1 MLEHKFKVLKVK
13 SLSKQFPGVKAL
25 DNVSI
30 NLEAGKVHALMG
42 ENGAGKSTLIKILAG
57 VFPKNSGQ
65 IFFDDQEVQIDLP
78 SDSLDL
84 GIKVVYQEI
93 SLIPEFSVGEN
104 IFLEKFPVNKLGV
117 IKWKKL
123 FRDCDN
129 LFKDIG
135 FNLKANAK
143 ISDLSISE
151 QQVVEI
157 SRAVSQNAS
166 LVIMDEPTSSLTP
179 NEIEKL
185 FTVIKNLRKKN
196 IAILYVTH
204 KIDEIFRIADEVTV
218 LRDGR
223 FISHRMIDET
233 TEEQIVKDMVGRE
246 VDTAFERPI
255 EISNEMIL
263 HVNEISTKSKL
274 KKISFNLAKGEI
286 LGFFGLVGAGR
297 TELAKAIYGYDKILS
312 GFVEINGKKFTK
324 YNTTTMAR
332 QGIGYVTEDRKG
344 EGIIEDMNLRENM
357 TLPSLE
363 FFEKFF
369 YLNKYKEKSFVTDYI
384 KKFDV
389 RTPSS
394 ERLIT
399 LLSGGNQQK
408 VLLSRWLL
416 RELKIIIL
424 DEPTRGVDIGAKTEV
439 LKLINDLAH
448 QGMSV
453 IIMTSE
459 MNDLLSL
466 SDRIFVMA
474 NGKITAEFKKNQVT
488 QEQIFKA
495 SVN

>member
-1 MLEHKFKVLKVK
+1 
-13 SLSKQFPGVKAL
+13 
-25 DNVSI
+25 
-30 NLEAGKVHALMG
+30 
-42 ENGAGKSTLIKILAG
+42 
-57 VFPKNSGQ
+57 
-65 IFFDDQEVQIDLP
+65 
-78 SDSLDL
+78 
-84 GIKVVYQEI
+84 
-93 SLIPEFSVGEN
+93 
-104 IFLEKFPVNKLGV
+104 
-117 IKWKKL
+117 
-123 FRDCDN
+123 
-129 LFKDIG
+129 
-135 FNLKANAK
+135 
-143 ISDLSISE
+143 
-151 QQVVEI
+151 
-157 SRAVSQNAS
+157 
-166 LVIMDEPTSSLTP
+166 
-179 NEIEKL
+179 
-185 FTVIKNLRKKN
+185 
-196 IAILYVTH
+196 
-204 KIDEIFRIADEVTV
+204 
-218 LRDGR
+218 
-223 FISHRMIDET
+223 
-233 TEEQIVKDMVGRE
+233 
-246 VDTAFERPI
+246 
-255 EISNEMIL
+255 
-263 HVNEISTKSKL
+263 
-274 KKISFNLAKGEI
+274 
-286 LGFFGLVGAGR
+286 
-297 TELAKAIYGYDKILS
+297 
-312 GFVEINGKKFTK
+312 
-324 YNTTTMAR
+324 MAR

-344 EGIIEDMNLRENM
+344 EGIIKDMNLRENM

>member
-1 MLEHKFKVLKVK
+1 
-13 SLSKQFPGVKAL
+13 
-25 DNVSI
+25 
-30 NLEAGKVHALMG
+30 
-42 ENGAGKSTLIKILAG
+42 
-57 VFPKNSGQ
+57 
-65 IFFDDQEVQIDLP
+65 
-78 SDSLDL
+78 
-84 GIKVVYQEI
+84 
-93 SLIPEFSVGEN
+93 
-104 IFLEKFPVNKLGV
+104 
-117 IKWKKL
+117 
-123 FRDCDN
+123 
-129 LFKDIG
+129 
-135 FNLKANAK
+135 
-143 ISDLSISE
+143 
-151 QQVVEI
+151 
-157 SRAVSQNAS
+157 
-166 LVIMDEPTSSLTP
+166 MDEPTSSLTP

-185 FTVIKNLRKKN
+185 FTVIKNLRKQN

-297 TELAKAIYGYDKILS
+297 TELAKAIYGYDKISS
-312 GFVEINGKKFTK
+312 GYVEINGKKFTK
-324 YNTTTMAR
+324 YSTTTMAR

-344 EGIIEDMNLRENM
+344 EGIINDMNLRENM

-363 FFEKFF
+363 FFETFF
-369 YLNKYKEKSFVTDYI
+369 YLNKYKEKNFVKDYI
-384 KKFDV
+384 KKFDIK
-389 RTPSS
+389 TPSS

-439 LKLINDLAH
+439 LKLINDLAN

-453 IIMTSE
+453 MIMTSE

-466 SDRIFVMA
+466 SDRIFVIA

-488 QEQIFKA
+488 QEQICKS